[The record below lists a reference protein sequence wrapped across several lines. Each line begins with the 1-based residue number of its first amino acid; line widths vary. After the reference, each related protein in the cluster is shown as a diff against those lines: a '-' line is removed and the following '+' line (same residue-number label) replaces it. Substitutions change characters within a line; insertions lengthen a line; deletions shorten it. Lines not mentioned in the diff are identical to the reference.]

1 MGTKRERQ
9 RFGLPFL
16 LYYICSVILIINA
29 MKKFVLFIFTILL
42 YIGSAS
48 AQSSNIPLKQ
58 ENKSVGGSRT
68 VIQLPTATIDGQV
81 LTISFADDADF
92 CVTVTDA
99 SGSAVYVGTYT
110 AREAAITL
118 PQLPEGSYYLRIE
131 DEYNTYIGE
140 FEIAD

>member
-1 MGTKRERQ
+1 
-9 RFGLPFL
+9 
-16 LYYICSVILIINA
+16 
-29 MKKFVLFIFTILL
+29 MKQFFLFIFASLL
-42 YIGSAS
+42 YIGGAN

-68 VIQLPTATIDGQV
+68 VVQLPTAAINGQV
-81 LTISFADDADF
+81 LTISFADDAEF
-92 CVTVTDA
+92 CITVTDDF
-99 SGSAVYVGTYT
+99 GSVVYVSTYT

-131 DEYNTYIGE
+131 DEYYSYVGE

>member
-1 MGTKRERQ
+1 MKQ
-9 RFGLPFL
+9 LFL
-16 LYYICSVILIINA
+16 
-29 MKKFVLFIFTILL
+29 FLFASLL

-58 ENKSVGGSRT
+58 GPNDIGGSRT
-68 VIQLPTATIDGQV
+68 VVQLPSASIDGQV

-110 AREAAITL
+110 ACEAAITL

-131 DEYNTYIGE
+131 DEYYTYIGE

>member
-1 MGTKRERQ
+1 MRK
-9 RFGLPFL
+9 L
-16 LYYICSVILIINA
+16 LLACLTS
-29 MKKFVLFIFTILL
+29 LL
-42 YIGSAS
+42 CVCYVN
-48 AQSSNIPLKQ
+48 AQSNDIPLSIGKGTPD
-58 ENKSVGGSRT
+58 GGPRT
-68 VIQLPTATIDGQV
+68 IIQLPTATIDGQV

-99 SGSAVYVGTYT
+99 SDAVVYVGTYT

-131 DEYNTYIGE
+131 DEYYTYIGE

>member
-1 MGTKRERQ
+1 
-9 RFGLPFL
+9 
-16 LYYICSVILIINA
+16 

-81 LTISFADDADF
+81 LTISFADDTDF
-92 CVTVTDA
+92 SITVTDA
-99 SGSAVYVGTYT
+99 SGSVVYVGAYT
-110 AREAAITL
+110 AREATITL

-131 DEYNTYIGE
+131 DEYYSYVGE

>member
-1 MGTKRERQ
+1 MKTKR
-9 RFGLPFL
+9 
-16 LYYICSVILIINA
+16 
-29 MKKFVLFIFTILL
+29 IFTLL
-42 YIGSAS
+42 LLLGAMVTGIS
-48 AQSSNIPLKQ
+48 AQSTIPIKK
-58 ENKSVGGSRT
+58 EKPKSQGNNPRT
-68 VIQLPTATIDGQV
+68 VVQLPTATIDGQM

-99 SGSAVYVGTYT
+99 SGSAVYVGAYT

-131 DEYNTYIGE
+131 DEYYIYIGE

>member
-1 MGTKRERQ
+1 
-9 RFGLPFL
+9 
-16 LYYICSVILIINA
+16 
-29 MKKFVLFIFTILL
+29 MKQFFLFIFASLL
-42 YIGSAS
+42 YIGGAN

-68 VIQLPTATIDGQV
+68 VVQLPSASIDGQV
-81 LTISFADDADF
+81 LTISFDDDADF

-110 AREAAITL
+110 AREVAITL

-131 DEYNTYIGE
+131 DEYYVYIGE

>member
-1 MGTKRERQ
+1 MKQ
-9 RFGLPFL
+9 LFLFL
-16 LYYICSVILIINA
+16 LAS
-29 MKKFVLFIFTILL
+29 LL
-42 YIGSAS
+42 YIGGAS

-58 ENKSVGGSRT
+58 GPPKSVGGSRT
-68 VIQLPTATIDGQV
+68 VVQLPTATIDGQV

-99 SGSAVYVGTYT
+99 SGSAVYVGAYT

-118 PQLPEGSYYLRIE
+118 PLLPEGSYYLRIE